1 MNQIILPNIDNRAE
15 QQRLI
20 AAGQGIVRLTRLG
33 SEKTMVSPPPMV
45 VKKGGDMTIKGSNA
59 SPPNIICKV

>member
-1 MNQIILPNIDNRAE
+1 MNQIILPNIANSAE

-33 SEKTMVSPPPMV
+33 GEIKHGFPTPPKKREGLYMVAKKV
-45 VKKGGDMTIKGSNA
+45 VI
-59 SPPNIICKV
+59 